1 MALTV
6 KLQVFEGPL
15 DLLLHLIEKAEVDI
29 YDIPIAEITDQ
40 YIGYINLMQ
49 ELDLEVASEFLVMA
63 ATLLEIKSKM
73 LLPKPKRETPEEEVA
88 DPRAELVQKLLEYKK
103 YKDISSALKDK
114 LGVYE
119 KVFYKLPEPIEDYIT
134 DFNSISNVTVDM
146 LVSSFQSILL
156 KNSKAKK
163 SNYREI
169 FREVV
174 TVEDKIKHINKL
186 LITRPSFY
194 FNELFKECADK
205 YEIIVTFLALLELIK
220 RRSIMAEQQ
229 KNFGNILIKRRHK
242 LQKDKL

>member
-40 YIGYINLMQ
+40 YIGYIHLMQ
-49 ELDLEVASEFLVMA
+49 ELDLDIASEFLVMA

-73 LLPKPKRETPEEEVA
+73 LLPKPKKEVTGEEYI
-88 DPRAELVQKLLEYKK
+88 DPRAELVAKLLEYKK
-103 YKDISSALKDK
+103 YKDITSELKDK

-146 LVSSFQSILL
+146 LYASFQNILI
-156 KNSKAKK
+156 KSSKVKK
-163 SNYREI
+163 PNIREI
-169 FREVV
+169 FREIV
-174 TVEDKIKHINKL
+174 TVDDKIKHISKL

-194 FNELFKECADK
+194 FTELFENCEDK

-220 RRSIMAEQQ
+220 RKSIMAEQQ
-229 KNFGNILIKRRHK
+229 KNFGDILIKRRNK
-242 LQKDKL
+242 LS